1 MLLPAP
7 VMTAVLQ
14 QDSLLLLNES
24 GDEYPP
30 ALGGLTKPDGNSTAW
45 SDKADRERIGSTVPA
60 QGVSGERFYYFF
72 LNLLFLICSEPSK
85 GRICTPLNISNG
97 LSTSFNS

>member
-30 ALGGLTKPDGNSTAW
+30 APGGLTKPDGNSAAW
-45 SDKADRERIGSTVPA
+45 SDKAESERMGGTVPVR
-60 QGVSGERFYYFF
+60 GVSGERFYYFF
-72 LNLLFLICSEPSK
+72 LNLLFLICSETSK
-85 GRICTPLNISNG
+85 GRICAPL
-97 LSTSFNS
+97 